1 MNVEEKFSK
10 FKVNMLRNNP
20 FYGDIIMKVK
30 FVERG
35 DIGTAATDGKYIY
48 YNNDYMNSLSEGQFN
63 FVVLHE
69 VLHLLLG
76 HCKRHGERDTS
87 LWNTACDIVVNNMIL
102 KLIPQL
108 QDYNMPMEKP
118 PKGVFRPN
126 EQEKSADD
134 FYYQFFNRYMVVDNE
149 VIFDEEYQG
158 VKSIE
163 VPDDVIESDFSEEE
177 ETEIEVWRK
186 QVIKESLKRNKDR
199 NDSVYIPREMLRLVE
214 SKTIAWDKL
223 LIEYLSEVDSD
234 ETSYSTP
241 ERKYLYREII
251 APGYGHEEKLE
262 RVWLFIDSSGSIN
275 EQTMNEFYTQAYRIC
290 RNNKC
295 ELNIAY
301 WDTKVTTV
309 YRNIRNY
316 KEMYKLTPKHIGGT
330 DINCVYDW
338 IKENRIKP
346 VAMIVL
352 TDGYFGILE
361 KNKVPHNLRKK
372 TIVLL
377 TDNLTNRQKA
387 EQLGKITYLRS

>member
-1 MNVEEKFSK
+1 MCVEEKFSK
-10 FKVNMLRNNP
+10 FRVNMLRNNP

-30 FVERG
+30 FKERN
-35 DIGTAATDGKYIY
+35 DIGTAATDGKIIY
-48 YNNDYMNSLSEGQFN
+48 YNHDYMMGLTEGQFN
-63 FVVLHE
+63 FVALHE

-76 HCKRHGERDTS
+76 HCKRHGDRDTS
-87 LWNTACDIVVNNMIL
+87 LWNTACDIVVNNMII
-102 KLIPQL
+102 KMMPQL
-108 QDYNMPMEKP
+108 NEYNMPIERP
-118 PKGVFRPN
+118 PRGVFRPN

-134 FYYQFFNRYMVVDNE
+134 FYYQFFNRYTVEGNQVV
-149 VIFDEEYQG
+149 FDEEYQG
-158 VKSIE
+158 VSRIA
-163 VPDDVIESDFSEEE
+163 VPDDIIQSDFSEEQEGNME
-177 ETEIEVWRK
+177 EWRK
-186 QVIKESLKRNKDR
+186 QLIRESLKKNSSRIDNMY
-199 NDSVYIPREMLRLVE
+199 VPRDVLKLVE

-234 ETSYSTP
+234 ETSYATP
-241 ERKYLYREII
+241 ERKYLHRGII
-251 APGYGHEEKLE
+251 VPGYGHEEKLE
-262 RVWLFIDSSGSIN
+262 SVWMFIDSSGSIN
-275 EQTMNEFYTQAYRIC
+275 EHTMNEFYTQAYRIC

-301 WDTKVTTV
+301 WDTKVNTI

-377 TDNLTNRQKA
+377 TSHSVNKRKA
-387 EQLGKITYLRS
+387 EQLGKITYL